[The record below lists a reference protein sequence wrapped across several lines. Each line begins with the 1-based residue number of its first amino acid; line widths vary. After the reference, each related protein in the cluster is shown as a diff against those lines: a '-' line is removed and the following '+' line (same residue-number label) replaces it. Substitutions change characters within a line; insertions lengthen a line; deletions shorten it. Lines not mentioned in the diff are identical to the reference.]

1 MLLIKNADVYAP
13 EHMGKKDILICGEH
27 IEVIADRIESLPGP
41 CKVLEAEGLCLT
53 PGLMD
58 QHVHVTGGGG
68 EGSFHTRTPEVE
80 LSELI
85 RGGVTTVLGLLGT
98 DGMTRS
104 VENLYA
110 KTAAL
115 QEEGVTAY
123 MLTGAYGNPGP
134 TITGEADRDM
144 VFIREVLGLKLAI
157 SDHRA
162 PHVTTRELIQLAS
175 KVRVAG
181 MLSGKPGMLVLHM
194 GDDPACLDPV
204 FEALRDS
211 QVPVPIFRPTHV
223 NRNPA
228 LLEAGW
234 KFLEM
239 GGYVDLTCGMKVQTS
254 PGECIRKALER
265 GLSTDHLT
273 VSSDGHGSWSAYAE
287 DGTLLEI
294 GVSGVDSLLKE
305 LAVMVKE
312 LGFGLE
318 EALPYVT
325 SHVAEALGLGSV
337 KGYVREGQDADLL
350 LLTPQMELRGVIARG
365 AVMMEEGELKQW
377 GTYEKPGH

>member
-27 IEVIADRIESLPGP
+27 IEVIADRIESLPRP

-144 VFIREVLGLKLAI
+144 VFIREVL
-157 SDHRA
+157 
-162 PHVTTRELIQLAS
+162 
-175 KVRVAG
+175 KV
-181 MLSGKPGMLVLHM
+181 
-194 GDDPACLDPV
+194 
-204 FEALRDS
+204 E
-211 QVPVPIFRPTHV
+211 
-223 NRNPA
+223 
-228 LLEAGW
+228 
-234 KFLEM
+234 
-239 GGYVDLTCGMKVQTS
+239 
-254 PGECIRKALER
+254 
-265 GLSTDHLT
+265 
-273 VSSDGHGSWSAYAE
+273 
-287 DGTLLEI
+287 
-294 GVSGVDSLLKE
+294 
-305 LAVMVKE
+305 
-312 LGFGLE
+312 
-318 EALPYVT
+318 
-325 SHVAEALGLGSV
+325 
-337 KGYVREGQDADLL
+337 
-350 LLTPQMELRGVIARG
+350 
-365 AVMMEEGELKQW
+365 
-377 GTYEKPGH
+377 